1 MTASRCPGELCA
13 GSPQASSLPL
23 GGTGRRPKGAPL
35 NAEPRLARVAAAIA
49 DPTRARVLARLLDGR
64 LHTAGELATHAGVSA
79 ATMSAHLKLLVDE
92 GLAKVRP
99 QGRHRYFGLADGDV
113 AHALE
118 ALLRVADGRDAGPAA
133 DLKRWQK
140 PAMRGL
146 RHARSCYGHLAGEL
160 GVQWREALL
169 AKGWVVAGPDGR
181 YDIAPAGRVALGDLM
196 PDAATS
202 GTRQLYDCVDW
213 SERRDHFAGPLAVA
227 WLEALLM
234 KGWLQR
240 LPDSRALRVTPPG
253 LLALAPWLSW

>member
-1 MTASRCPGELCA
+1 MS
-13 GSPQASSLPL
+13 
-23 GGTGRRPKGAPL
+23 

-64 LHTAGELATHAGVSA
+64 LHTAGELATHAGVTA

-92 GLAKVRP
+92 GLARVRP

-140 PAMRGL
+140 PEMRGL

-160 GVQWREALL
+160 GVKWRETLLARGWVQAAADGRYEVSDAGREALAEL
-169 AKGWVVAGPDGR
+169 M
-181 YDIAPAGRVALGDLM
+181 PAGLAPTGRV
-196 PDAATS
+196 
-202 GTRQLYDCVDW
+202 LYDCVDW

-227 WLEALLM
+227 WLEAMIQRGWMRCVAGSRELL
-234 KGWLQR
+234 
-240 LPDSRALRVTPPG
+240 PTPIG
-253 LLALAPWLSW
+253 KRMLEG

>member
-1 MTASRCPGELCA
+1 M
-13 GSPQASSLPL
+13 
-23 GGTGRRPKGAPL
+23 
-35 NAEPRLARVAAAIA
+35 NAEPRLARIAAAIA

-64 LHTAGELATHAGVSA
+64 LHTAGELAAHAGVGA

-92 GLAKVRP
+92 GLARVRP

-140 PAMRGL
+140 PEMRGL

-169 AKGWVVAGPDGR
+169 AKGWVKAAPDGR
-181 YDIAPAGRVALGDLM
+181 YEVSETGRAALAEVMPEDEPPRGRV
-196 PDAATS
+196 
-202 GTRQLYDCVDW
+202 LYDCVDW

-227 WLEALLM
+227 WLEVM
-234 KGWLQR
+234 VDKGWLR
-240 LPDSRALRVTPPG
+240 RVADTRELKLTPPGRPALVDGLMGDMPDSRI
-253 LLALAPWLSW
+253 